1 MVAFGIG
8 GERAAANIARIML
21 NGFGDERGRVG
32 IAADKLGGS
41 CSGEIDE
48 IVEDENLA
56 VALRARADADGGNGE
71 RGGDEP
77 ACLARNTFQH
87 DGDGAGGF
95 QSLRVGDKVVDGGGG
110 FALHAIADA
119 MYRLRREADVADH
132 GNLGL
137 GEGGDQSG
145 AVAAAFDLHSF
156 CACIFDE
163 AGRVGDGF
171 SGRGVVGAEG
181 HVGHQQCV
189 ADRATDRARVV
200 QHLLHGDGQSA
211 VIAEHGHAQRV
222 ANENHVNAG
231 LVHKTRGGIV
241 VGG

>member
-77 ACLARNTFQH
+77 ACLAQ
-87 DGDGAGGF
+87 
-95 QSLRVGDKVVDGGGG
+95 
-110 FALHAIADA
+110 
-119 MYRLRREADVADH
+119 M
-132 GNLGL
+132 
-137 GEGGDQSG
+137 
-145 AVAAAFDLHSF
+145 
-156 CACIFDE
+156 CIRDSSKPVP
-163 AGRVGDGF
+163 A
-171 SGRGVVGAEG
+171 
-181 HVGHQQCV
+181 
-189 ADRATDRARVV
+189 RAR
-200 QHLLHGDGQSA
+200 GAARRGC
-211 VIAEHGHAQRV
+211 
-222 ANENHVNAG
+222 G
-231 LVHKTRGGIV
+231 LQDD
-241 VGG
+241 